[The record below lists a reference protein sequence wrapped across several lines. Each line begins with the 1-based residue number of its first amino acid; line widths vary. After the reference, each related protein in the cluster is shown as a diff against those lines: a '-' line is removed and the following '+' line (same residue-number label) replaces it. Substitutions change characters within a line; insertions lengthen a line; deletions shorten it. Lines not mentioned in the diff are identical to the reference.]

1 MRKTVYLDHNAT
13 TPLCREARD
22 CMLANLDING
32 NASSMYTSGR
42 LARRKIENARKLVG
56 ELIGASASEI
66 LFTSGGSEA
75 NNMVL
80 RSIQKTTGRDARVIV
95 SSIEHPSVLN
105 TAEDMGLQG
114 ADVIYLPVDKS
125 GKIKMKS
132 LECALEK
139 GAALISVM
147 LANNETGTIQDIK
160 EVVRLAKQA
169 GVSVHTDAVQ
179 AIGKIPI
186 DVEHLGAD
194 YLTISA
200 HKIYGPKGVGA
211 LFVRGGAK
219 ISPLILGGHQEG
231 GLRAGTYNCLG
242 ITGFGQAAE
251 AAVKNIA
258 EYGHKTRDLRDRLKN
273 GIMQNVPKSILNGH
287 ELDSLPNTLNMSFP
301 GAEGES
307 ILLALDHEGIE
318 VSTGS
323 ACASDDLA
331 PSHVLM
337 AMGKDPELA
346 HGSIRFSLGYDN
358 TEDEIDYVI
367 KVLPPIV
374 AKLRAMSTVGY

>member
-1 MRKTVYLDHNAT
+1 
-13 TPLCREARD
+13 
-22 CMLANLDING
+22 MLANLDING